1 MPCLAW
7 AGLQYTFKV
16 HTEERRGE
24 GGEGR
29 GEARNAKVIVLIIDC

>member
-16 HTEERRGE
+16 HTEERREKRG
-24 GGEGR
+24 GR